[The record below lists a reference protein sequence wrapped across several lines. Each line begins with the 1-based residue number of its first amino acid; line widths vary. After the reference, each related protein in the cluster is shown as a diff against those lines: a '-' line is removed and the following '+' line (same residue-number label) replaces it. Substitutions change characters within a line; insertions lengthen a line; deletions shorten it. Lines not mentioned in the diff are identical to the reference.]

1 MRIDGGARSG
11 WDGGR
16 RCFKSGLSSPSSL
29 SLLQLT
35 RSLLNLLPSPHP
47 AILLLL
53 LLLLRVPLLS
63 RPPSL
68 PFALRLLVEHLSSSS
83 TSSTPPSKPD
93 SGVNRLRGPQRA
105 SRMDVVVEA
114 IRRTIRS
121 LDHLRLRNAD
131 AAELLQDRKAP
142 PPTTSPAHVVG
153 LDTARDELGGQQ
165 QHVDRLEDS
174 SAVDVVRPSFAY
186 PFERLGSSP
195 RDSSNASADGS
206 DAGLCFNG
214 PKPWRRRAG
223 RPS

>member
-1 MRIDGGARSG
+1 MHAPELRSREDMRIDGGARSG

-93 SGVNRLRGPQRA
+93 SGVNRLRGSSPSSSCFAFQTLTLTSLSPPTGPQRA

-131 AAELLQDRKAP
+131 AAELLQDRK
-142 PPTTSPAHVVG
+142 
-153 LDTARDELGGQQ
+153 
-165 QHVDRLEDS
+165 
-174 SAVDVVRPSFAY
+174 VRNFS
-186 PFERLGSSP
+186 LLIP
-195 RDSSNASADGS
+195 RDAY
-206 DAGLCFNG
+206 
-214 PKPWRRRAG
+214 
-223 RPS
+223 